1 MVDAYGN
8 DPRACARV
16 DRVEQQ
22 HLGLD
27 AQDVGAQDVCTESE
41 AGSLSGF
48 ASSPG
53 IAVVTLL
60 PPLTQIRPIDE
71 PEKVQQQDLAP
82 GAQDVGAQDVCTESE
97 AGSLSASPPGIAV
110 VTLLPPLT
118 QIRPIDEPE
127 KVQQQHL
134 APGAQDVGAQVI
146 GTESEAWHFDILP
159 PGILRE
165 RASDKLVAVMAPFKT
180 PPVQTATAE
189 GTGGKWKF
197 RAQPEMIDEVLE
209 RVRRAW
215 RGAGLTDTLHMP
227 LR

>member
-48 ASSPG
+48 ASS
-53 IAVVTLL
+53 
-60 PPLTQIRPIDE
+60 
-71 PEKVQQQDLAP
+71 
-82 GAQDVGAQDVCTESE
+82 
-97 AGSLSASPPGIAV
+97 PGIAV

-209 RVRRAW
+209 RVHRAW

-227 LR
+227 LLTPKNRCSAKLL